1 MSALGLYFGS
11 KAINIVETKGKKILN
26 NVRIPTSLVS
36 TSSLDDKVPE
46 EVKLVAL
53 FKEELRKNHI
63 ESKDATI
70 VLSGVDLIIR
80 TFEIPVL
87 PVNELAGAVFF
98 EARKYI
104 PFKIEELVSD
114 FQVRLAK
121 PERLYLVMFMG
132 IRVDTLEKYFSI
144 LSQCGIKISS
154 IEYSA
159 FSILRL
165 VELCGL
171 REKGIIG
178 VINFDSQEA
187 EEADFTVIENGFPVF
202 GRDMRFS
209 TRLAD
214 TSKGS
219 EDKGMIFEK
228 LKTEIRIS
236 LDYYSHKFP
245 TKRIE
250 KMFLVGNQQTRSV
263 IEEFSRKLDLTFKY
277 VDSSRIPGIPAGF
290 NLGFLKAYSS
300 TLAPVIKTKMTIDI
314 LSAWEKTKRV
324 RELTGR
330 PKDMLSYLFTGF
342 KLDVRIVIV
351 AVVICVGGFMF
362 GSLQKRPLEA
372 ELKELIASRP
382 SVASSVGYD
391 ELKVKQD
398 TLNAQITLMNNILKT
413 QVYLTPVYSAISNLI
428 PEGVWLQEFS
438 FSNAD
443 NKPKLTLKAMD
454 YYQDA
459 DKEIE
464 AAQDFLKSLQKDQR
478 LNKIFKDMSIL
489 SLDTSDFKGK
499 KAASFTVVGQG

>member
-1 MSALGLYFGS
+1 MAVGLYFGS
-11 KAINIVETKGKKILN
+11 KAINMVETRGKKILN

-53 FKEELRKNHI
+53 FKEELRKNRI

-80 TFEIPVL
+80 TFEMPVL
-87 PVNELAGAVFF
+87 PVNELASAVFF

-104 PFKIEELVSD
+104 PFKIEELVAD
-114 FQVRLAK
+114 FQVRLVK
-121 PERLYLVMFMG
+121 PARLYLVMFMG

-144 LSQCGIKISS
+144 LNQCGIKMDS

-178 VINFDSQEA
+178 VINFDSQEE

-214 TSKGS
+214 TAKGA

-245 TKRIE
+245 NKRIE

-263 IEEFSRKLDLTFKY
+263 IEEFARKLDLTFGY
-277 VDSSRIPGIPAGF
+277 VDTSRIPGVPAGF
-290 NLGFLKAYSS
+290 SLGFFKAYSS
-300 TLAPVIKTKMTIDI
+300 TLSPLVKTKVTLDI

-324 RELTGR
+324 KELTGR
-330 PKDMLSYLFTGF
+330 PKDLLSYLFTGF
-342 KLDVRIVIV
+342 KLDLRILIL
-351 AVVICVGGFMF
+351 AIVICVGGFIF
-362 GSLQKRPLEA
+362 GYLQK
-372 ELKELIASRP
+372 
-382 SVASSVGYD
+382 
-391 ELKVKQD
+391 
-398 TLNAQITLMNNILKT
+398 
-413 QVYLTPVYSAISNLI
+413 
-428 PEGVWLQEFS
+428 
-438 FSNAD
+438 
-443 NKPKLTLKAMD
+443 KPP
-454 YYQDA
+454 
-459 DKEIE
+459 
-464 AAQDFLKSLQKDQR
+464 
-478 LNKIFKDMSIL
+478 
-489 SLDTSDFKGK
+489 
-499 KAASFTVVGQG
+499 

>member
-1 MSALGLYFGS
+1 MAVGLYFGS
-11 KAINIVETKGKKILN
+11 KAINMVETRGKKILN

-53 FKEELRKNHI
+53 FKEELRKNRI

-80 TFEIPVL
+80 TFEMPIL
-87 PVNELAGAVFF
+87 PVKELASAVFF

-104 PFKIEELVSD
+104 PFKIEELIAD
-114 FQVRLAK
+114 FQVRLVK
-121 PERLYLVMFMG
+121 PDRLYLVMFMG
-132 IRVDTLEKYFSI
+132 IRVDTLAKYFSI
-144 LSQCGIKISS
+144 LNQCGIKINS

-178 VINFDSQEA
+178 VINFDSQEE

-214 TSKGS
+214 KSKGA

-263 IEEFSRKLDLTFKY
+263 IEEFARKLDLTFGY
-277 VDSSRIPGIPAGF
+277 VDTSRIPGVPEGF
-290 NLGFLKAYSS
+290 SLGFFKAYSS
-300 TLAPVIKTKMTIDI
+300 TLSPLVKTKVTLDI

-324 RELTGR
+324 KELTGR
-330 PKDMLSYLFTGF
+330 PKDLLSYLFTGF
-342 KLDVRIVIV
+342 QLDARVVIL
-351 AVVICVGGFMF
+351 AVVICVGGFVF
-362 GSLQKRPLEA
+362 GYLQKRPLEA
-372 ELKELIASRP
+372 ELKELVLTRAPGASGI
-382 SVASSVGYD
+382 SYD
-391 ELKVKQD
+391 DLKTKEDYFNSQ
-398 TLNAQITLMNNILKT
+398 LTLMNSFLKN
-413 QVYLTPVYSAISNLI
+413 QAYLTPVMSAISSLV

-438 FSNAD
+438 FN
-443 NKPKLTLKAMD
+443 NMTKPQFTLKAMV
-454 YYQDA
+454 YLQDN

-464 AAQDFLKSLQKDQR
+464 TAQDFLKLLQKDIR
-478 LNKIFKDMSIL
+478 MKKIFKEMIIL
-489 SLDTSDFKGK
+489 TLDTSDFKGK
-499 KAASFTVVGQG
+499 KVTNFTITGQG